1 MRETHLRALFKRAVS
16 ADGWLRRR
24 RRRAESTVASIA
36 SVAVA
41 AVSLASGTLGH
52 AHNQS
57 LVGHSGGPPRMA
69 YALTL
74 SGAVVPVNL
83 TTMKAGRPLQ
93 SGLKGFGTIPEN
105 SNAVLAAGGRTLYVS
120 TKAGRILLIST
131 KTGKIERAITVA
143 GSPEGADQLLAGAN
157 GKIAYAQGHGTITP
171 IDLVTGIA
179 LRPVSVSGA
188 SQAFGWV
195 AVSGN
200 GKTFLT
206 AGLREVTVVTSDR
219 ARKPIKL
226 KNPLSVTCVGVSPDG
241 ATGFVL
247 RRSLK
252 GRYYVLPIDVA
263 TDKALRPIQLRSQN
277 YGVLT
282 GLCTVAVA
290 PNGRAAYVQI
300 GRYVVPIDLVT
311 RRALR
316 PIKLPP
322 LSADFTPQLSIDPAG
337 SMAYALGAHWA
348 FPIDLATH
356 KALPAVSFSVDF
368 DGFCLAFSPNGGT
381 VLAGVGGAH
390 NAGKLLLIRTA
401 TGKTFKTIRLPGV
414 PVSIAAAP

>member
-1 MRETHLRALFKRAVS
+1 MRETHLRAVFNHTVS
-16 ADGWLRRR
+16 AGGLLRLRRR
-24 RRRAESTVASIA
+24 REGGVASIA

-52 AHNQS
+52 AHNQG
-57 LVGHSGGPPRMA
+57 LAGHSGGLPQMA

-83 TTMKAGRPLQ
+83 TTMKAGRPLKN
-93 SGLKGFGTIPEN
+93 GLKGFGTVPEN
-105 SNAVLAAGGRTLYVS
+105 NDAVVTPEGRTLYVS
-120 TKAGRILLIST
+120 TKGGRILLISA
-131 KTGKIERAITVA
+131 KTGKTERTIRVA
-143 GSPEGADQLLAGAN
+143 GFPGGADQLLAAAN
-157 GKIAYAQGHGTITP
+157 GKVGYAQGLGTITP
-171 IDLVTGIA
+171 IDFVTGSA
-179 LRPVSVSGA
+179 LRPISVPGA
-188 SQAFGWV
+188 SQAFGWF
-195 AVSGN
+195 AVSRN
-200 GKTFLT
+200 GKTLLT

-219 ARKPIKL
+219 AHKPIRL
-226 KNPLSVTCVGVSPDG
+226 KGPLSTTCVALNPDG
-241 ATGFVL
+241 ATGFLL

-252 GRYYVLPIDVA
+252 GHYYVLPIDVA
-263 TDKALRPIQLRSQN
+263 TNKALTPIQLRRQN
-277 YGVLT
+277 YDVRT
-282 GLCTVAVA
+282 GLCSLAVA

-311 RRALR
+311 HRALR

-322 LSADFTPQLSIDPAG
+322 LSTEFTPQLSIDPDG

-348 FPIDLATH
+348 FPIDLATR

-368 DGFCLAFSPNGGT
+368 GGFCLAFSPNGGT

-390 NAGKLLLIRTA
+390 NAGKLLLIRVA
-401 TGKTFKTIRLPGV
+401 TGKVFRAIRMPGV